1 MRLNYTPD
9 PPTFTDPSHQ
19 AYLEKLIKGT
29 GRAGLGPLYRTLL
42 ISPSFARGFLQ
53 FMTAVRYRS
62 TLPTDVME
70 LAMCRVGALNGAAFE
85 WMHHAPLLEK
95 AGVSKEGVE
104 TVRTAKAGHRGVEGE
119 GGLSGRL
126 WMVQR
131 YVDAMTRDVAVS
143 DEVFEGMRGVMG
155 GEKEIVELSTY
166 IRLSF
171 CFFARP
177 LSFRG

>member
-1 MRLNYTPD
+1 M
-9 PPTFTDPSHQ
+9 
-19 AYLEKLIKGT
+19 
-29 GRAGLGPLYRTLL
+29 
-42 ISPSFARGFLQ
+42 
-53 FMTAVRYRS
+53 
-62 TLPTDVME
+62 
-70 LAMCRVGALNGAAFE
+70 
-85 WMHHAPLLEK
+85 
-95 AGVSKEGVE
+95 SKEGVE